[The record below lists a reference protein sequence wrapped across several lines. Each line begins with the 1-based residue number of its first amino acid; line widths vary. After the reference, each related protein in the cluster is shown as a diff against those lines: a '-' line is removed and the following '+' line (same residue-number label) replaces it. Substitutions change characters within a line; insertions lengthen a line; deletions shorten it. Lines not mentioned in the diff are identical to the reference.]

1 MKTLKTKNLK
11 VLGTLLICLFT
22 LQSIAQTKKT
32 FTINGSLTNMTSM
45 PAKIYL
51 NYDPVSKKKTDSAV
65 VKGGKYTFKGIVDVS
80 VPALITL
87 VAGESKKIGN
97 KDQYTLMLDN
107 GSINV
112 ASNQNLDNSVVTGT
126 GKMANDEF
134 HKVTSYALNESAAI
148 NKIVQSDAYK
158 TNDSLKKVIQKRSNN
173 LLGNAL
179 VNMITYVRKNPE
191 SPASPY
197 LTYSL
202 FAIGLLT
209 PEMTDTLNQ
218 SFPTALRASTIGLA
232 IDSVFNKRKEAQLAA
247 AAKRKALEDL
257 IPLGSK
263 AIEFTQND
271 VSGKPVSLSSF
282 KGKYVLVDFWASWC
296 MPCRA
301 ENPNVVKAYNMYKDK
316 GFTVLGVSLD
326 GASQKDKWLA
336 AIEKDGL
343 TWTQVSDLQ
352 GGNNAAA
359 KLYGVESIPQNFL
372 IDPNGI
378 IVAKNLRGEALDKK
392 LAELIK

>member
-1 MKTLKTKNLK
+1 MKTLIIKKLK
-11 VLGTLLICLFT
+11 LLSTLLICISSI
-22 LQSIAQTKKT
+22 QSIAQTKKT
-32 FTINGSLTNMTSM
+32 FTINGSLTNMTAM
-45 PAKIYL
+45 PVKVYL

-65 VKGGKYTFKGIVDVS
+65 VKGGKYTFKGTVDVS
-80 VPALITL
+80 VPALMTL
-87 VAGESKKIGN
+87 AAGESKKIGS

-107 GSINV
+107 GIINV
-112 ASNQNLDNSVVTGT
+112 VSDQNLDHSVVTGT
-126 GKMANDEF
+126 GAIANDEF

-148 NKIVQSDAYK
+148 NKIVQSETYK
-158 TNDSLKKVIQKRSNN
+158 TNDSLKKAIQKRSNN

-179 VNMITYVRKNPE
+179 VNIINYVKNNQK

-197 LTYSL
+197 FTYSL
-202 FAIGLLT
+202 FTIGLLT

-218 SFPTALRASTIGLA
+218 IFPASLRSTTVGLA
-232 IDSVFNKRKEAQLAA
+232 IDSIFLKKKEAQLAA

-271 VSGKPVSLSSF
+271 VNGKPVSLSSYR
-282 KGKYVLVDFWASWC
+282 GKYILIDFWASWC
-296 MPCRA
+296 VPCRA
-301 ENPNVVKAYNMYKDK
+301 ENPNVVKAYNTYKNK

-336 AIEKDGL
+336 AIQKDGL
-343 TWTQVSDLQ
+343 TWTQVSDLK